1 MSAIVWLETLST
13 DMNLLEALP
22 LFKRIKDNA
31 SKQKNHKVNVK
42 SSQGALKRISKLK
55 AFFINSYRKKKSIML
70 YLVQHDKYSKY
81 IWYHVIES
89 PKNRAMIYDK
99 IIFFG
104 MPPKE
109 LLNSNLSD
117 RSN

>member
-1 MSAIVWLETLST
+1 
-13 DMNLLEALP
+13 
-22 LFKRIKDNA
+22 
-31 SKQKNHKVNVK
+31 
-42 SSQGALKRISKLK
+42 
-55 AFFINSYRKKKSIML
+55 ML

-89 PKNRAMIYDK
+89 PKNRAMINDK

-109 LLNSNLSD
+109 LLNSNLPD